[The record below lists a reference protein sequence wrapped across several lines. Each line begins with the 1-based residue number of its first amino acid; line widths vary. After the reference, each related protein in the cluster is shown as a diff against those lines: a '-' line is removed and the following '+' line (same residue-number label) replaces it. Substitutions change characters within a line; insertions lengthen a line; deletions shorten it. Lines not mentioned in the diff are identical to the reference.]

1 MTEHDKIDIRRA
13 YREANNPTK
22 QVKILSEL
30 YATDIRTIKQILGI
44 EQRRKTGGRTA
55 DMNKVKKA
63 IEMRETGMKQA
74 EVAEALGVSV
84 MTVYR
89 WEKEY
94 KHA

>member
-13 YREANNPTK
+13 YREAKNPTK

-30 YATDIRTIKQILGI
+30 YATDIRTIKQILCI
-44 EQRRKTGGRTA
+44 EQRKKTGGRTT
-55 DMNKVKKA
+55 DMNKIKQA
-63 IEMRETGMKQA
+63 IEMRSTGMKQA
-74 EVAEALGVSV
+74 DVAESLGVSI